1 MKRRLMKEL
10 IGSVIKQ
17 NRERCGFS
25 LKVLAEKTGLSA
37 SYISQ
42 VENAKVSPSLS
53 SLVKIADILGTTIQG
68 LFEKVS
74 HQNESPVIR
83 KNDRRLASSL
93 DEGIKISF
101 ATNSLLSKIMEV
113 AVVKLQVGAQ
123 TGDNAASYKRFGSQ
137 VMYVTKGK
145 VEARLKDNTFI
156 LNKGDSLN
164 MNSDDPHAVRNIH
177 TNVSEVIFFVVPHH

>member
-1 MKRRLMKEL
+1 M
-10 IGSVIKQ
+10 IGTVLRH
-17 NRERCGFS
+17 NRDQCGYS
-25 LKVLAEKTGLSA
+25 LKALADLTGLSS
-37 SYISQ
+37 SYLSQ
-42 VENAKVSPSLS
+42 IEHGKVSPSLS
-53 SLVKIADILGTTIQG
+53 SLVKIAHVLGTTIQG
-68 LFEKVS
+68 LFEQVS
-74 HQNESPVIR
+74 HQDESPVIR

-93 DEGIKISF
+93 DEGINISF
-101 ATNSLLSKIMEV
+101 ATNSVLSKTMEV

-145 VEARLKDNTFI
+145 VEARLKNDTFI

-177 TNVSEVIFFVVPHH
+177 TNESEVIFFVVPHH